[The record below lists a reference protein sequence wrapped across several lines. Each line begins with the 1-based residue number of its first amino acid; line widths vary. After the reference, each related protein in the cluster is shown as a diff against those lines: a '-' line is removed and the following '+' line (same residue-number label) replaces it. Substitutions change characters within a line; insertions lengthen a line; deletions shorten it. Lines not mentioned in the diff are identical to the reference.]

1 MRRTTR
7 TMRGLLAV
15 LAGVAC
21 LGAVAYAATPHPH
34 GPTPGSAPK
43 AERSQGVASL
53 PKPKITMHPDKL
65 ATSTNAKFAFTVR
78 SGKPRFQCHLDGRPW
93 SVCQAPVSFSKL
105 AAGSH
110 SFSVRSTG
118 PRGKHSK
125 TARFRWQVLEPKD
138 FSITPQLGGLG
149 ALYPGAPAQA
159 LPLTLTNPNPVPIL
173 ITSLQ
178 VRATADPPGCGS
190 AENLVLSG
198 SSASST
204 APIKVPANGTVSLPA
219 PGATAPSIQLRD
231 LPVSQDACQ
240 RAQFPLSFSGTA
252 RG

>member
-1 MRRTTR
+1 MRAMR
-7 TMRGLLAV
+7 TMRGLLVV
-15 LAGVAC
+15 LAGLAG
-21 LGAVAYAATPHPH
+21 LGAIAYAATPHPQDQ
-34 GPTPGSAPK
+34 TPDSASK
-43 AERSQGVASL
+43 LERSQGGGSL

-65 ATSTNAKFAFTVR
+65 ATSNTAKFGFTAR
-78 SGKPRFQCHLDGRPW
+78 GGKPRFQCRLDGRSW
-93 SVCQAPVSFSKL
+93 SACQGPVGFSKL

-110 SFSVRSTG
+110 SFSVRSVG
-118 PRGKHSK
+118 PQKTHSK

-149 ALYPGAPAQA
+149 ALYPGASAQA
-159 LPLTLTNPNPVPIL
+159 LPLTITNPNPVPIFV
-173 ITSLQ
+173 TSLQ

-198 SSASST
+198 SNASSA
-204 APIKVPANGTVSLPA
+204 APIKVPANGSVSLPVPSA
-219 PGATAPSIQLRD
+219 SAPSIQLRD

-240 RAQFPLSFSGTA
+240 RAQFPLAFSGTA

>member
-1 MRRTTR
+1 MRTTR

-15 LAGVAC
+15 LAGVAG
-21 LGAVAYAATPHPH
+21 LGAVAYAATPRSPN
-34 GPTPGSAPK
+34 PGSAPK

-78 SGKPRFQCHLDGRPW
+78 SGKPRFQCRLDGRPW
-93 SVCQAPVSFSKL
+93 SACQAPVSFGKL

-110 SFSVRSTG
+110 SFSVRSAG

-159 LPLTLTNPNPVPIL
+159 LPLTITNPNSVPIL
-173 ITSLQ
+173 VTSLQ
-178 VRATADPPGCGS
+178 VKATADPPGCGS

-198 SSASST
+198 SSASSA
-204 APIKVPANGTVSLPA
+204 APIKVPASGSVSLPA
-219 PGATAPSIQLRD
+219 PGASAPSIQLRD

-240 RAQFPLSFSGTA
+240 RAQFPLAFSGTA